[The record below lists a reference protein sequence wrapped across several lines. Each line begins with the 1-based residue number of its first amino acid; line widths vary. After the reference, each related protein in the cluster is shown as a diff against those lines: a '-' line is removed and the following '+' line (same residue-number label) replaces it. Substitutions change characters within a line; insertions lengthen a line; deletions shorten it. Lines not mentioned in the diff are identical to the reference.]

1 MSWRLLNL
9 QGIAGIVVAAGLA
22 LLLIL
27 AKADARHWRKQ
38 AGQYDQLC
46 RAEQAAFATTVAD
59 YRAAADEARKA
70 DQANLARVAAQQSEI
85 TERSANDYE
94 TRIATARADAERLRA
109 NATAQADPGV
119 GRGSSLPRIPA
130 STGSIA
136 DTADENGLS
145 YADALIATEQAIQLD
160 ELIKWVRRQSKVD
173 NDGPAATI
181 PPD

>member
-38 AGQYDQLC
+38 AGQYDQLY

-59 YRAAADEARKA
+59 YRAAADQARKA
-70 DQANLARVAAQQSEI
+70 DQANIVHVAAQQSEI
-85 TERSANDYE
+85 SERTANDFE
-94 TRIATARADAERLRA
+94 TRIASARADAERLRA
-109 NATAQADPGV
+109 NAAAEADPGV
-119 GRGSSLPRIPA
+119 GGSPSLPRIPA
-130 STGSIA
+130 SAGS
-136 DTADENGLS
+136 TAHAAHESGLS
-145 YADALIATEQAIQLD
+145 YSDALIATEQAIQLD
-160 ELIKWVRRQSKVD
+160 ELIKWVRQQSKVD

-181 PPD
+181 PAD